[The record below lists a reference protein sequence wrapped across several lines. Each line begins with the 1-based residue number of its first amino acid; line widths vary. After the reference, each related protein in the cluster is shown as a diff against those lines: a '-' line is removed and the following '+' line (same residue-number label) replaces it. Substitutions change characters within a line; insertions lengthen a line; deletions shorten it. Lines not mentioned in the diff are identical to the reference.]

1 MTAGC
6 MLSKMASAGRNDG
19 HVLPEHHLRGARC
32 TAVRESGLGPLA
44 GPPALSTQ
52 WTLAEYLDNTGI
64 TNTFPPRWVGEWSE
78 ASLFLWL
85 TCYHIGGCSAVS
97 ACVYR
102 IHFNT
107 YFEKR
112 IEKKGGNHWRL
123 DVMIDE

>member
-64 TNTFPPRWVGEWSE
+64 TNTFPPHW
-78 ASLFLWL
+78 A
-85 TCYHIGGCSAVS
+85 GG
-97 ACVYR
+97 
-102 IHFNT
+102 
-107 YFEKR
+107 
-112 IEKKGGNHWRL
+112 GGGGPRHPL
-123 DVMIDE
+123 IVADVMTLRMFRRISVRL